1 MDAEISLTEIL
12 LQTERQTNGQTDGW
26 KDRDGKTDR
35 QKDKGKTVYLL

>member
-1 MDAEISLTEIL
+1 MDAAISLTEIL
-12 LQTERQTNGQTDGW
+12 LQTERLTDGW